1 MYTPDVSPMFLTGTI
16 SGTQLTLTQDA
27 DQGNIDQIGS
37 VGVFTFT
44 TTQMEGTW
52 HDHWEG
58 GYEQNVYTQTNALK
72 LLKQ

>member
-1 MYTPDVSPMFLTGTI
+1 MDLTGTI
-16 SGTQLTLTQDA
+16 NGTQLTLTRA
-27 DQGNIDQIGS
+27 DQGPIEQIGS

-58 GYEQNVYTQTNALK
+58 VYEQNVYTATNGLK
-72 LLKQ
+72 LMKQ